1 MNSLTKLT
9 DIFQSKAQVKLVEY
23 MLENPQKVFSQSTLA
38 QFLDCSPSTVARV
51 IEPLVREKI
60 VLFERFE
67 RGMKVLALNE
77 ESEKTKL
84 ISDFYEKLKRTS

>member
-1 MNSLTKLT
+1 MTKLT

-23 MLENPQKVFSQSTLA
+23 MLENPQKVFNQSTLA

-67 RGMKVLALNE
+67 RGMKVLAINE

-84 ISDFYEKLKRTS
+84 IADFYQKLKKLS

>member
-1 MNSLTKLT
+1 MTKLT
-9 DIFQSKAQVKLVEY
+9 DIFQSKAQVKLLEY
-23 MLENPQKVFSQSTLA
+23 MLENPQKVFNQSTLA

-84 ISDFYEKLKRTS
+84 IADLHEKLKKLS

>member
-1 MNSLTKLT
+1 VNPMTKLT
-9 DIFQSKAQVKLVEY
+9 DIFQSKAQVKLLEY
-23 MLENPQKVFSQSTLA
+23 MLENPQKVFNQSTLA

-84 ISDFYEKLKRTS
+84 IADLHEKLKKLS